1 MRFTPRLSCLC
12 FQHGQLF
19 SRVGLANKSPGDID
33 MKYSF
38 QEQNKLWMY
47 LVFWIITNQ
56 PQSLMLMYFLKFLC
70 PTLISSRW
78 SRFLPKT

>member
-1 MRFTPRLSCLC
+1 MRFTPSLSCLC

-19 SRVGLANKSPGDID
+19 RRVGLPDKGPGDINN

-38 QEQNKLWMY
+38 KQQSKRQMY
-47 LVFWIITNQ
+47 LVFWMITNQ
-56 PQSLMLMYFLKFLC
+56 PQSLMLMYFLKFLW

-78 SRFLPKT
+78 SRFLP